1 MEVKLML
8 SGKNLTIV
16 GFVVVVF
23 VILQGILISI
33 GKVDSPVTAAV
44 DFAKAYFM
52 LDGTSMSERLCSE
65 MVEDEELNIVNTYL
79 NSVADRARELGFSKN
94 YMRNQLSHISTELQ
108 MTDENNAEVR
118 ITGERLRSINPVFAL
133 IGRLFF
139 LIETHEVDETLS
151 LVKEDG
157 RWKVCGNPFSLS
169 EI

>member
-1 MEVKLML
+1 ML
-8 SGKNLTIV
+8 SGKNLAII

-33 GKVDSPVTAAV
+33 GKVDNPVTAAV

-52 LDGTSMSERLCSE
+52 LDGPSMSERLCSE
-65 MVEDEELNIVNTYL
+65 LVEDEELNIVDTYL
-79 NSVADRARELGFSKN
+79 NSVADRASMLGFSKN
-94 YMRNQLSHISTELQ
+94 YMRTQLSHVSTEIQ

-118 ITGERLRSINPVFAL
+118 ITGERLRSINPVFAF

-139 LIETHEVDETLS
+139 LIESHEVDETLS
-151 LVKEDG
+151 LIKEDG
-157 RWKVCGNPFSLS
+157 HWKVCGRPFSLS

>member
-1 MEVKLML
+1 
-8 SGKNLTIV
+8 
-16 GFVVVVF
+16 
-23 VILQGILISI
+23 
-33 GKVDSPVTAAV
+33 
-44 DFAKAYFM
+44 
-52 LDGTSMSERLCSE
+52 
-65 MVEDEELNIVNTYL
+65 
-79 NSVADRARELGFSKN
+79 
-94 YMRNQLSHISTELQ
+94 MRNQLSHISTELK

-157 RWKVCGNPFSLS
+157 RWKVCGKPFSLA

>member
-1 MEVKLML
+1 ML
-8 SGKNLTIV
+8 SGKNLTII
-16 GFVVVVF
+16 GLVVVVF

-33 GKVDSPVTAAV
+33 GKADNPVTAAV

-52 LDGTSMSERLCSE
+52 LDGASMSERLCSE

-94 YMRNQLSHISTELQ
+94 YMRNQLSHISTELL
-108 MTDENNAEVR
+108 MTDESNAEVR
-118 ITGERLRSINPVFAL
+118 ITGERLRSINPVFAFV
-133 IGRLFF
+133 GRLFF
-139 LIETHEVDETLS
+139 LIEKHEVDETLS
-151 LVKEDG
+151 LVKENG

>member
-1 MEVKLML
+1 ML
-8 SGKNLTIV
+8 SGKNMMIV

-23 VILQGILISI
+23 IILQGILISI
-33 GKVDSPVTAAV
+33 GKVDNPADAAI

-52 LDGTSMSERLCSE
+52 LDGKSMSELLCSE
-65 MVEDEELNIVNTYL
+65 LAEDEEADIVNAYV
-79 NSVADRARELGFSKN
+79 NSVADQGRALGFGQN
-94 YMRNQLSHISTELQ
+94 YMRNQLSHISTEIQ

-118 ITGERLRSINPVFAL
+118 ITGDRLRSLNPVYAL

-139 LIETHEVDETLS
+139 LIESHEVDETLS

-157 RWKVCGNPFSLS
+157 RWKVCGKPFSLS

>member
-1 MEVKLML
+1 ML
-8 SGKNLTIV
+8 SGKNISIV

-33 GKVDSPVTAAV
+33 EKEDSPVTTAV

-52 LDGTSMSERLCSE
+52 LDGPSMSEHLCSE
-65 MVEDEELNIVNTYL
+65 MVEDDQLDIVNTYL
-79 NSVADRARELGFSKN
+79 NSVADRARTLGFSTS
-94 YMRNQLSHISTELQ
+94 YMKNQLSHITTELQ
-108 MTDENNAEVR
+108 MIDENNAEVR
-118 ITGERLRSINPVFAL
+118 ITGERLRSINPVYAL

-157 RWKVCGNPFSLS
+157 RWKVCGKPFSLA

>member
-1 MEVKLML
+1 ML

-33 GKVDSPVTAAV
+33 GKVDSPATAAV

-52 LDGTSMSERLCSE
+52 LDGASMSERLCSE
-65 MVEDEELNIVNTYL
+65 IVEDEELNIVNTYL

-108 MTDENNAEVR
+108 MTDESNA
-118 ITGERLRSINPVFAL
+118 
-133 IGRLFF
+133 
-139 LIETHEVDETLS
+139 
-151 LVKEDG
+151 
-157 RWKVCGNPFSLS
+157 
-169 EI
+169 

>member
-1 MEVKLML
+1 ML
-8 SGKNLTIV
+8 SGKNLAII

-33 GKVDSPVTAAV
+33 EKVDNPATAAV

-52 LDGTSMSERLCSE
+52 LDGPSMSERLCSE
-65 MVEDEELNIVNTYL
+65 LVEDEELNIVNTYL
-79 NSVADRARELGFSKN
+79 NSVADRARMLGFSKN
-94 YMRNQLSHISTELQ
+94 YMRTQLSHVSTEVQ

-118 ITGERLRSINPVFAL
+118 ITGERLRSINPVFAI

-139 LIETHEVDETLS
+139 LIESQGVDETLS
-151 LVKEDG
+151 LIKENG
-157 RWKVCGNPFSLS
+157 RWKVCGRPFSLS